1 MKKQNKEHK
10 NAIFIDENLKTKSDV
25 HCFIFSCDL
34 QDFQILINEP
44 QSVGHKLLVLS

>member
-25 HCFIFSCDL
+25 HCFYFFLLFARFSNFDT
-34 QDFQILINEP
+34 
-44 QSVGHKLLVLS
+44 